1 MNDTTRI
8 EELLEYVNE
17 HMLKESMALSV
28 GLDICGDALVD
39 IRRKIDG
46 NLEGLTSD
54 SPEGI
59 RLQGFLDLIGWLQA
73 STKTYGDLLDV
84 NLEGDLE
91 EYLSD
96 DSQD

>member
-28 GLDICGDALVD
+28 GLDICGDALTD
-39 IRRKIDG
+39 IRRKVDG
-46 NLEGLTSD
+46 ALAGLPGD
-54 SPEGI
+54 SPEAAS
-59 RLQGFLDLIGWLQA
+59 LQGFLGLIGWLQA
-73 STKTYGDLLDV
+73 SAKTYGDLLDV
-84 NLEGDLE
+84 NLEGDIE